1 MAPAKGL
8 AIPGRAPSGWGRA
21 AVACSCIGSGA
32 FICAAALRWI
42 DVRPAPGV
50 PYWIAGLAGVVFALA
65 GIAIALPQRPSRVHD
80 ALGALLFSAFAAIGL
95 WVGFGPG
102 PRAFSGSVAIGPVA
116 VGGGG
121 GETIGRIVFGAMGVV
136 VALIAVLAWRRL
148 FRPCDAAGQPGDA
161 ARTMK

>member
-1 MAPAKGL
+1 VAVSEGP
-8 AIPGRAPSGWGRA
+8 AIPGRVLSGWGRA
-21 AVACSCIGSGA
+21 AVACFCIGFGA

-50 PYWIAGLAGVVFALA
+50 PYWIAGLAGAVFALA

-102 PRAFSGSVAIGPVA
+102 PRAFSGSASIGPLA

-121 GETIGRIVFGAMGVV
+121 GETIGRIAFGAMGVV
-136 VALIAVLAWRRL
+136 VSLIAVLAWRRL
-148 FRPCDAAGQPGDA
+148 FRPRDARGQPANPD
-161 ARTMK
+161 RTMT